1 MRKKHVIKKGKE
13 HLWSSKILLVTAGA
27 ALLVFAAL
35 LIGLYSKTPF
45 SEEALYYFNKDF
57 LGRAAEYQRISL
69 QIYLARTLIMWAGLA
84 GLLLFSWRYFSRLA
98 PIPLAHAAAY
108 IALIFL
114 VLYLITLPLDYYR
127 GFVVESRF
135 GLTAHTPASWAAD
148 YLLNRSISL
157 LLTVLSFTG
166 LYALMQYF
174 PARWWY
180 IAGVLSAVF
189 IIAGTYLYPL
199 IIDPLFY
206 NFKPLQDEAMNSRII
221 IMTEDVG
228 IKVDEVLVADASRKT
243 MKANAYFTG
252 LGSSKRIVVYDTLL
266 SGFSQH
272 EALAVIA
279 HEIAHWKYAH
289 ITKGILL
296 GIGQAFLT
304 LFLLSLALKELG
316 ITQAAGSRADF
327 RAIII
332 ALLFFTLL
340 SFVSM
345 PFENAISRAFEREA
359 DLKAVELTRM
369 KELQVTLHKN
379 LAQANLSDVEPHP
392 LIKAVL
398 YTHPP
403 TLERINLVK

>member
-1 MRKKHVIKKGKE
+1 M
-13 HLWSSKILLVTAGA
+13 WSSKILLVTAGA

>member
-1 MRKKHVIKKGKE
+1 
-13 HLWSSKILLVTAGA
+13 LWSSKILLVTAGA

-35 LIGLYSKTPF
+35 LIGFYSKSSF
-45 SEEALYYFNKDF
+45 SEEALFYFNEDF
-57 LGRAAEYQRISL
+57 LGRASEYQRISL
-69 QIYLARTLIMWAGLA
+69 QIYLARTLIMWAALA
-84 GLLLFSWRYFSRLA
+84 GILLFSWRHFSRLA
-98 PIPLAHAAAY
+98 PISLSHAAAY

-114 VLYLITLPLDYYR
+114 ALYLLTLPLDYYR
-127 GFVVESRF
+127 GFVLESRF
-135 GLTAHTPASWAAD
+135 GLTAHTPATWAMD
-148 YLLNRSISL
+148 YLINRSISL

-166 LYALMQYF
+166 LYALMQYY
-174 PARWWY
+174 PSRWWY
-180 IAGVLSAVF
+180 IAGVFSALF

-206 NFKPLQDEAMNSRII
+206 NFEPLQDEAMNSRII
-221 IMTEDVG
+221 IMAEDVG
-228 IKVDEVLVADASRKT
+228 IQVDEVLVADASRKT
-243 MKANAYFTG
+243 TKANAYFTG
-252 LGSSKRIVVYDTLL
+252 LGGSKRIVVYDTLL

-296 GIGQAFLT
+296 GIGQAFIT
-304 LFLLSLALKELG
+304 LFLLSLVLKELS
-316 ITQAAGSRADF
+316 ITQAAASRADF

-332 ALLFFTLL
+332 AIIFFTLI

-345 PFENAISRAFEREA
+345 PIQNAISRAFEREA
-359 DLKAVELTRM
+359 DLMAIELTRM

-379 LAQANLSDVEPHP
+379 LAQANLSNVEPHP

-403 TLERINLVK
+403 TLERINLAR

>member
-1 MRKKHVIKKGKE
+1 MC
-13 HLWSSKILLVTAGA
+13 SSKILFVTVGA
-27 ALLVFAAL
+27 ALLVIVAL
-35 LIGLYSKTPF
+35 LVGLYSKIPF
-45 SEEALYYFNKDF
+45 SEEALYYFNEDF

-84 GLLLFSWRYFSRLA
+84 GVLFFGWRYFSRLA
-98 PIPLAHAAAY
+98 PLSLVHAAYY

-114 VLYLITLPLDYYR
+114 ALYLLTIPLDYYR
-127 GFVVESRF
+127 GFLLESRF
-135 GLTAHTPASWAAD
+135 GLTAHTPASWAVD

-174 PARWWY
+174 PSRWWY
-180 IAGVLSAVF
+180 IAGVFSAVF
-189 IIAGTYLYPL
+189 IIAGTFLYPL

-206 NFKPLQDEAMNSRII
+206 HFKTLEDEAMNSRII
-221 IMTEDVG
+221 VMAADVG
-228 IKVDEVLVADASRKT
+228 IEVDEVLVADASRKT

-266 SGFSQH
+266 SGFSQQ

-279 HEIAHWKYAH
+279 HEIAHWKYSH

-316 ITQAAGSRADF
+316 ITQTAGSRGDF
-327 RAIII
+327 RAIIF

-345 PFENAISRAFEREA
+345 PIQNAISRAFERQA
-359 DLKAVELTRM
+359 DLKAIELTRM
-369 KELQVTLHKN
+369 KDLQVTLHRN
-379 LAQANLSDVEPHP
+379 LAEANLSDVEPHP

-398 YTHPP
+398 YTHPS
-403 TLERINLVK
+403 TLERINLAK